1 MPGPFDYLNGIA
13 WFNAEVQKF
22 EHLYGVDI
30 KSKLR
35 NRLDLAPDFLIR
47 FLNDASCFA
56 IGEAWL
62 GEAANYERFIAITV
76 GTGTFLRFSC

>member
-47 FLNDASCFA
+47 F
-56 IGEAWL
+56 
-62 GEAANYERFIAITV
+62 
-76 GTGTFLRFSC
+76 